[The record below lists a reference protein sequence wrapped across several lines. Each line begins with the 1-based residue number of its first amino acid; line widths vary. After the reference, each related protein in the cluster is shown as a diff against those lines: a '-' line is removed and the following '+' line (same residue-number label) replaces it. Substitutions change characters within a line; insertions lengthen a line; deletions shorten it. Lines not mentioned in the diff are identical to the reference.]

1 MIRTGIIVSTQ
12 FECAAVLD
20 ALAHKRTRFRAGV
33 TFISGRLPAVRQDEA
48 IIVCISGIGKSNAAR
63 AATLLIEKYRPSLI
77 INFGVGGAYPSSGL
91 AVGDIVFAR
100 RESYGDEG
108 LGLKND
114 FRDMSTLEL
123 PLLVS
128 GENVFHNSF
137 PVAIPK
143 KFKRRRVGLGGFVTV
158 SSCTGTRAAGMIME
172 RRWSAV
178 CENMEG
184 AAIAHVALAY
194 GVPLIEFRSIS
205 NVIEDRSGKP
215 LNKQDLRC
223 AASAAQAF
231 FLEAWNGGLFS

>member
-1 MIRTGIIVSTQ
+1 MSRTGIIVSTQ
-12 FECAAVLD
+12 FECADVLAVLTR
-20 ALAHKRTRFRAGV
+20 KRTRSRAGV

-48 IIVCISGIGKSNAAR
+48 VTVCISGIGKSNAAR
-63 AATLLIEKYRPSLI
+63 AATLLIELYRPSRL

-91 AVGDIVFAR
+91 GIGDIVAAD

-108 LGLKND
+108 LGLKSD
-114 FRDMSTLEL
+114 FRDMGALKLS
-123 PLLVS
+123 LLVS
-128 GENVFHNSF
+128 GRNVFHNSF

-143 KFKRRRVGLGGFVTV
+143 KLKRRVRSGGFVTV
-158 SSCTGTRAAGMIME
+158 SSCTGTSAAGMIME
-172 RRWSAV
+172 RRWNAV

-184 AAIAHVALAY
+184 AAIAHAGLAY

-215 LNKQDLRC
+215 LNKQDLSC

-231 FLEAWNGGLFS
+231 FLEAWRNNLFS